1 MAVFTEI
8 SDEDRNSIAAAQ
20 GMTSLPSVT
29 GIADRDRSGVANLR
43 LRHDDVL
50 FSEIAGV
57 LVSWANLPKGELYEQ
72 KARAVLAGYE
82 RVRHLIDAKSVE
94 IPAFVLTS
102 TARRYAGEKDKTR
115 LLKAKV
121 RAFESTTFVA
131 AARQAEC
138 RPA

>member
-8 SDEDRNSIAAAQ
+8 SDEDRNSIAAAY
-20 GMTSLPSVT
+20 GMTSLSSMT
-29 GIADRDRSGVANLR
+29 GIADGDRIGVANFR

-57 LVSWANLPKGELYEQ
+57 LVSWADLPKGELHEQ

-82 RVRHLIDAKSVE
+82 SVRHLTDAESVA
-94 IPAFVLTS
+94 IPAFVLAS
-102 TARRYAGEKDKTR
+102 ARRYAGEKNKTR
-115 LLKAKV
+115 LLQVKV
-121 RAFESTTFVA
+121 RAFESTTFAA

>member
-8 SDEDRNSIAAAQ
+8 SDEDRNSIAAGY
-20 GMTSLPSVT
+20 GMTSLSSMT
-29 GIADRDRSGVANLR
+29 GIADGDRSGVANFR

-57 LVSWANLPKGELYEQ
+57 LVSWADLPKGELHEQ

-82 RVRHLIDAKSVE
+82 SVRHLTDAESVA
-94 IPAFVLTS
+94 IPAFVLAS
-102 TARRYAGEKDKTR
+102 ARRCAGEKNKTR
-115 LLKAKV
+115 LLQVKV
-121 RAFESTTFVA
+121 RAFESTTFAA

>member
-8 SDEDRNSIAAAQ
+8 SDEDRNSIAAAYR
-20 GMTSLPSVT
+20 MTSLSSVT
-29 GIADRDRSGVANLR
+29 GIADGDRSSVANFR

-50 FSEIAGV
+50 FSEIAGI
-57 LVSWANLPKGELYEQ
+57 LVSWANLPNGELHEQ

-82 RVRHLIDAKSVE
+82 SVRHLTDAESVA
-94 IPAFVLTS
+94 IPALVLAS

-115 LLKAKV
+115 LLQAKV
-121 RAFESTTFVA
+121 RAFESTTFAA

>member
-8 SDEDRNSIAAAQ
+8 SDEDRNSIAAGY
-20 GMTSLPSVT
+20 GMTSLSSMT
-29 GIADRDRSGVANLR
+29 GIADGDRSGVANFR

-57 LVSWANLPKGELYEQ
+57 LVSWADLPKGELHEQ

-82 RVRHLIDAKSVE
+82 SVRHLTDAESVA
-94 IPAFVLTS
+94 IPAFVLAS
-102 TARRYAGEKDKTR
+102 ARRYAGEKNKTR
-115 LLKAKV
+115 LLQVKV
-121 RAFESTTFVA
+121 RAFESTTFAA

>member
-8 SDEDRNSIAAAQ
+8 SDEDRNSIAAAY
-20 GMTSLPSVT
+20 GMTSLSSVT
-29 GIADRDRSGVANLR
+29 GIADGDRSSVANFR

-50 FSEIAGV
+50 FSEIAGI
-57 LVSWANLPKGELYEQ
+57 LVSWANLPKGVLHEQ

-82 RVRHLIDAKSVE
+82 RVGHLTAAESVA
-94 IPAFVLTS
+94 IPAFVLAS
-102 TARRYAGEKDKTR
+102 TARRYAGEKHKTR
-115 LLKAKV
+115 LLQAKV
-121 RAFESTTFVA
+121 RAFESTTFAA